1 MNEHEPTA
9 ARVSLRTATI
19 LTVFTLVFTT
29 LMAATY
35 QATKPAIEASAEA
48 EKMKLVGDVLPAQLY
63 DNALLADFVEVA
75 PRTELGLNAQD
86 DPVRVFR
93 ARRTGA
99 PAALVFEAVAPDGYS
114 GRIRLIL
121 AVGADNRLIGVRVV
135 SHKETPGLGDYI
147 DPKKDRNKSRPW
159 IHQFDSIGFEQ
170 VAAADW
176 KVKKDGGRFDARAG
190 ATISPRAVTNAV
202 RRALQFAVDHRDNL
216 YALPEK
222 SNFEKEAKP

>member
-1 MNEHEPTA
+1 MNEPTA

-19 LTVFTLVFTT
+19 LTVFTLVFTS

-63 DNALLADFVEVA
+63 DNTLLADFVEVA
-75 PRTELGLNAQD
+75 PRTELGLSAQD

-93 ARRTGA
+93 ARRTGV

-159 IHQFDSIGFEQ
+159 IRQFDAIGFEQ
-170 VAAADW
+170 VAVAEW

-202 RRALQFAVDHRDNL
+202 RRALQFAVSRRDEL
-216 YALPEK
+216 YSLPAQSTLKQEG
-222 SNFEKEAKP
+222 S